1 MGAGRAL
8 AAAVPWAQRG
18 ETAARTLPRAA
29 LLVLR
34 NAPAGQR
41 DEEHTKD
48 KVDHIDDNQP
58 DGGEARAGL
67 CILLQ
72 HGWRAS
78 ARRNARPKCARPHT
92 KQPTSKKSIPVFF
105 CVDPTFDERPKA
117 AQAARPPKG
126 GCGPNGRPLCGPLWP
141 CGWLS
146 RSAAH
151 CAAPLRQC
159 GTAARKLS
167 SPAGCASK
175 SVVQCT
181 SNTTLQYLNLCH
193 SL

>member
-1 MGAGRAL
+1 MGARWLQLRLGT
-8 AAAVPWAQRG
+8 RG

-78 ARRNARPKCARPHT
+78 ARRMCAAHKRGRSHET
-92 KQPTSKKSIPVFF
+92 TTFKKYIFVFF
-105 CVDPTFDERPKA
+105 F
-117 AQAARPPKG
+117 
-126 GCGPNGRPLCGPLWP
+126 
-141 CGWLS
+141 
-146 RSAAH
+146 
-151 CAAPLRQC
+151 
-159 GTAARKLS
+159 
-167 SPAGCASK
+167 
-175 SVVQCT
+175 SV
-181 SNTTLQYLNLCH
+181 
-193 SL
+193 